1 MIGAS
6 LPLLITSAGAHG
18 SASHDAFAQTLMCV
32 ASCLTWTS
40 LSVTKLLHKSVTNL
54 HAHMA
59 KALVQA
65 LGAGASLLPL
75 LWNDISDLGI
85 LCTTVGLNS
94 AIVLAQML
102 LRTGRNVQP
111 HIPLIEVERSL
122 YEIPRQVS
130 GCS

>member
-18 SASHDAFAQTLMCV
+18 SASRNAFAQTLMCV

-59 KALVQA
+59 KAFVQA
-65 LGAGASLLPL
+65 LGAAASLVPL
-75 LWNDISDLGI
+75 LRNDISDLRI
-85 LCTTVGLNS
+85 LLTIVGLNS
-94 AIVLAQML
+94 VTVLTQML
-102 LRTGRNVQP
+102 LNIARNVQP
-111 HIPLIEVERSL
+111 RLPLIEIERWL
-122 YEIPRQVS
+122 AQVPHEINR
-130 GCS
+130 